1 MKKKQVR
8 KSNTRSGKKNSGS
21 KKGAQKKLWL
31 LTLAGA
37 TVAGIG
43 YFSWRYYK
51 KVQKQNSQSGDTSP
65 VLPWPVTPPIKP
77 VHDDPA
83 PVYQP
88 DPYKP
93 PPKVNATKPDSDAF
107 PLKRGSRGENV
118 RAFQQALIGTYGK
131 GVLPRYGADGQ
142 FGSEMAAALRKLK
155 LPATINET
163 TFNIIAK
170 AGPGKVGSKAP
181 LAKALIAAAEK
192 KDFAAAIKALK
203 QIGSTEQYSEVS
215 NEFKT
220 MRIGGGVRQTL
231 VNGML
236 NSFADETQKRLIR
249 MEFQRMGLQ
258 YDGNKWALS
267 GFDGLPIVTVAAAT
281 VWLNA
286 KESVRVPARTVL
298 GNEITR
304 RLDYTLFES
313 KGRHFLVQTNQVAYL

>member
-1 MKKKQVR
+1 MKKKQSR
-8 KSNTRSGKKNSGS
+8 QRDTASPKKSSGS
-21 KKGAQKKLWL
+21 KKSKQKKLWL
-31 LTLAGA
+31 LGLAGA

-51 KVQKQNSQSGDTSP
+51 KQRAQNGDAAQ
-65 VLPWPVTPPIKP
+65 VLPWPVMPPTVP
-77 VHDDPA
+77 AHDDPA

-88 DPYKP
+88 TPYKP
-93 PPKVNATKPDSDAF
+93 PPKVSTPKPDSDAF
-107 PLKRGSRGENV
+107 PLKRGSRGAKV
-118 RAFQQALIGTYGK
+118 RAFQQALIDTYGK
-131 GVLPRYGADGQ
+131 GILPRYGADGQ
-142 FGSEMAAALRKLK
+142 FGSEMAAALKKLK
-155 LPATINET
+155 LPATVNET

-170 AGPGKVGSKAP
+170 AGGGKGGGKAN
-181 LAKALIAAAEK
+181 LAKALFDAATK

-236 NSFADETQKRLIR
+236 NSFTDEAQKRAIR

-258 YDGNKWALS
+258 YDGSKWTLS
-267 GFDGLPIVTVAAAT
+267 GFDGLPIVTVVAAT
-281 VWLNA
+281 VWLNS

>member
-1 MKKKQVR
+1 MKKKQAR
-8 KSNTRSGKKNSGS
+8 QRNAASPKKSSGS
-21 KKGAQKKLWL
+21 KKNKQKKLWL
-31 LTLAGA
+31 LGLAGA

-51 KVQKQNSQSGDTSP
+51 KAQKQNSQSGDTAP
-65 VLPWPVTPPIKP
+65 VLPWPVTPPTTP
-77 VHDDPA
+77 VRDEPT
-83 PVYQP
+83 PIYLP
-88 DPYKP
+88 NPYKP
-93 PPKVNATKPDSDAF
+93 PPKVNATKPNGDAF
-107 PLKRGSRGENV
+107 PLKKGSRGEKV
-118 RAFQQALIGTYGK
+118 RAFQQALMDTYGK
-131 GVLPRYGADGQ
+131 QVLPRYGADGG
-142 FGSEMAAALRKLK
+142 FGSETAAALKKLK
-155 LPATINET
+155 LPATIDET
-163 TFNIIAK
+163 TFNIMVK
-170 AGPGKVGSKAP
+170 AGGGKGG
-181 LAKALIAAAEK
+181 LAKTLIDAATK

-236 NSFADETQKRLIR
+236 NTFADEAQKRAIR

-258 YDGNKWALS
+258 YDGNKWTLS
-267 GFDGLPIVTVAAAT
+267 GFDGLPIVTVVAAT
-281 VWLNA
+281 VWLNS